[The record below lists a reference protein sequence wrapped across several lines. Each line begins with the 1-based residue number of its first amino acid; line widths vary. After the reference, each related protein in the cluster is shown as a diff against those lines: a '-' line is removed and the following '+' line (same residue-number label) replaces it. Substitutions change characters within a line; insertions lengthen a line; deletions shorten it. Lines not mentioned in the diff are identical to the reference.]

1 MATISGVARPAY
13 VYDAANNQWV
23 PIGVGPHTHSL
34 ADLPSV
40 VSTNGGSTIV
50 NQAPTVK
57 PLVIQGASGQTENLF
72 EIQNSAGTATYT
84 YSSAGNIGIGTTNI
98 TGRVSISGP
107 NPTTNLTI
115 EAYNDSTK
123 RHIIQADNDILR
135 LFGTW
140 TGGTPGG
147 QIAFNTGGATG
158 GERLRIDASGNVRIG
173 DLVEPDTLRYFDIY
187 NRNTGSNA
195 GAIIRFITNNATSSA
210 VTTVDMVK
218 YKNGN
223 FVIANND
230 TTGNAHLF
238 YNSGGVN
245 AFVVN
250 PAGNMGIQLRNQTS
264 PTPSNQASLE
274 VNTTGSGLTSAWFK
288 NFAGSQASPTE
299 VADWPNPVVAI
310 TAVGNYFRQTML
322 RFSLPNDNLW
332 QTDNAS
338 WNFKLNGVTATGWDN
353 NGNTTPKITSDADL
367 GLELIGP
374 GNLRMGNQNARS
386 VIFHTNS
393 IDRGCFN
400 GTGSFLVGTLTNL
413 NNEVIGSRAT
423 ANTQNLW
430 LDSTDP
436 NYSTVVFGNRVTR
449 ANTSV
454 YNFLQNWSSA
464 GGDVEHYMRGDGQAY
479 ADGSWNGGGAD
490 YAEYFEW
497 ADGNP
502 DSEDRRGYS
511 VSLVN
516 EKIKIADEGET
527 VIGVVSGNPSVVGDD
542 APSKWAGKYLKD
554 DFGTYIRN
562 EEGYRVLN
570 PDYDEELEYVSRENR
585 PEWSTIGLMGK
596 LRIRKGQVTGPNWI
610 KMRDISATVEEWLVR

>member
-50 NQAPTVK
+50 NQAPTLK
-57 PLVIQGASGQTENLF
+57 PLIIQGASGQSANLF
-72 EIQNSAGTATYT
+72 EIQNSTGTATYT
-84 YSSAGNIGIGTTNI
+84 YTSAGDIGIGTTNI
-98 TGRVSISGP
+98 TGRVSVSGP
-107 NPTTNLTI
+107 NATTDLTI
-115 EAYNDSTK
+115 EAFNDSTK
-123 RHIIQADNDILR
+123 RHIIRADNDILR
-135 LFGTW
+135 LVGTW

-173 DLVEPDTLRYFDIY
+173 DFVEPDTLRYFDIY

-274 VNTTGSGLTSAWFK
+274 VNTTGSGLTAAWFK
-288 NFAGSQASPTE
+288 NFAGSQAAPTE
-299 VADWPNPVVAI
+299 TADWPNPVVAI
-310 TAVGNYFRQTML
+310 TALGNYFRQTML

-374 GNLRMGNQNARS
+374 GNLRIGSQNARAILFCTS
-386 VIFHTNS
+386 NTDQGKVDSNGYMLLGYANSNGAYRLQVNSQIFATSGS
-393 IDRGCFN
+393 IATSDARYKENVEELTGGLDMIKALRPVEFN
-400 GTGSFLVGTLTNL
+400 WKAQEDVVVDEKVVREAHAFPEGKTVGFIAQEVQEALGDKPWINNLIKENVREAVKDIEGNELAAEEEFLGIAETNL
-413 NNEVIGSRAT
+413 IAVLVSAVKELT
-423 ANTQNLW
+423 AK
-430 LDSTDP
+430 
-436 NYSTVVFGNRVTR
+436 
-449 ANTSV
+449 
-454 YNFLQNWSSA
+454 
-464 GGDVEHYMRGDGQAY
+464 VEALE
-479 ADGSWNGGGAD
+479 AKL
-490 YAEYFEW
+490 AE
-497 ADGNP
+497 
-502 DSEDRRGYS
+502 
-511 VSLVN
+511 
-516 EKIKIADEGET
+516 
-527 VIGVVSGNPSVVGDD
+527 
-542 APSKWAGKYLKD
+542 
-554 DFGTYIRN
+554 
-562 EEGYRVLN
+562 
-570 PDYDEELEYVSRENR
+570 
-585 PEWSTIGLMGK
+585 
-596 LRIRKGQVTGPNWI
+596 
-610 KMRDISATVEEWLVR
+610 